1 MLSRANARWTA
12 QTAVNRSEKQS
23 TDYHSL
29 QSGRMAIG
37 VETAL
42 GTINLPSPFD
52 PFNPY
57 SQLLEPSRAAV
68 AVRARAA
75 RFKALTILD
84 TD

>member
-1 MLSRANARWTA
+1 
-12 QTAVNRSEKQS
+12 
-23 TDYHSL
+23 
-29 QSGRMAIG
+29 MAIG

-68 AVRARAA
+68 AVRAGAA